1 MNCEST
7 GKVPI
12 TYTESTMK
20 NSESTEKV
28 MSKSWGTIRK
38 EIGRKKVTRMY
49 LGEYYESAGK
59 NPKSARKVQGSKLKD
74 LGKYKIITVKLRG
87 KLKGPGN

>member
-28 MSKSWGTIRK
+28 MSKS
-38 EIGRKKVTRMY
+38 
-49 LGEYYESAGK
+49 
-59 NPKSARKVQGSKLKD
+59 
-74 LGKYKIITVKLRG
+74 
-87 KLKGPGN
+87 